1 MAVELREHPR
11 FNSRLE
17 AVWQAQ
23 DGQSYACKIR
33 DYSHSGLKLIWPH
46 ALSLPVGSRGTLL
59 IQTEQQSLPLDI
71 EWVFRHDDLVGVKLH
86 QANDRV
92 FLQLQ
97 ELNQHSRAKGALSD
111 EQTQTYLAIIERE
124 VLALSDRLPKN
135 WLPAFLEACFEQM
148 NQARNTAEQQQ
159 WFTIEKRSKGQ
170 ARAFYDAFQ
179 AHIKQSLQRW
189 QQGLPELTEEQ
200 QEDEGERRLS
210 LIQQS
215 EFEDWLLAKVTL
227 SHVQSKLGHT
237 SLEVRQLLDTVGVLD
252 PQQGFNP
259 IGAHSVTK
267 AFQLAL
273 ETLSLPNEA
282 RPLAFDTFEA
292 ISIPLLQ
299 QTYQALCRQI
309 DIPLTFRYRRIPP
322 AQNTTTAAST
332 LMANATPSPVS
343 DDTQRVPAQALTQAA
358 NQYHV
363 PTATNHHGATALHQD
378 SLHAFQR
385 HQQQAQQAF
394 ANIQSLLQLRQQSLQ
409 GLSATKASALPEAAN
424 TQVVDVLRELAQQ
437 EPEPKDVREQLE
449 HSLAEQS
456 VSLPESS
463 RNAIDTL
470 EQVTQN
476 LLHHDQVAD
485 FIKPFIAHL
494 SWPLMRL
501 MLQDPSVLFNPEH
514 PGRLLLNQLARLGK
528 LTTSGEQRLSE
539 QLHRFIDPVTTNIEC
554 DEHALDELLENIQSL
569 VSQAERKAQQ
579 NRERVAQAAAG
590 EYKLQQSR
598 RLIERLIGKDSSGRT
613 LPECVVEWLQ
623 QGWQPLLSLLLL
635 REGQE
640 SKRFQ
645 GAVKLYRQV
654 LVLFNANNAGRREL
668 LERFRPMMT
677 LAQRELDQLNGPQ
690 PKHQQ
695 WHDAIIQAAQQHLD
709 EGQVRSTVDL
719 PAFVIDDEE
728 TPQPGRGLRK
738 VQNLQVGDW
747 LLLVD
752 NDDVVSIAW
761 IADDGAKFACVNHSG
776 MKVLDFSLL
785 QLTKAFEEGRVK
797 RLYEQEESAV
807 DQSIDQL
814 VQQIYRDLSEQANI
828 DALTGLYTRQYFIR
842 QLDDLRTQTQ
852 LSATEHTLCLINI
865 DQFKLINQQ
874 YGIEGGDICLQSMAT
889 LLEDALPTALCARL
903 GSNEFAVLLPH
914 TDLAQGKEQA
924 QTLMQRIESCAIHV
938 DQQTFHVHASMG
950 LASLSAEQ
958 LDTATWVAQAEAA
971 CALAKNKGGR
981 CIECYQADH
990 QSYQQQHDAL
1000 QWLRRMTEAQQ
1011 QQQLRVV
1018 CLPLQP
1024 LQSRHD
1030 QRPHIELNL
1039 ALIENDTLRIPPI
1052 SVRHISGAIPYL
1064 QQMDRWLLSQACLW
1078 MRDHPDSTTPLH
1090 RLMLR
1095 MTASALVDE
1104 TLVDELFD
1112 WAHEHQ
1118 IPLAKLCFIIT
1129 DIDSV
1134 AQIQELVDAMYEIR
1148 NLGCHFALADFGTG
1162 QSSFEHMKHL
1172 PADYI
1177 KIDRRFIE
1185 GLHHSS
1191 ADYALVKSTQDI
1203 AHFMAKKT
1211 IAEYNENPQT
1221 QPILQS
1227 IGVDFALQID
1237 QTSRLLSDLE
1247 QGFAEVFPVL
1257 ALSTA

>member
-11 FNSRLE
+11 FNSRLD
-17 AVWQAQ
+17 AIWQTP
-23 DGQSYACKIR
+23 DGQSYPCKIR
-33 DYSHSGLKLIWPH
+33 DYSHSGLKLVWPH

-59 IQTEQQSLPLDI
+59 IKTEQNTLPLAV

-86 QANDRV
+86 QANDRA

-111 EQTQTYLAIIERE
+111 EQTQTYLAVIERE
-124 VLALSDRLPKN
+124 VLALIDRLPKS

-159 WFTIEKRSKGQ
+159 WFAIEKHSKGQ

-200 QEDEGERRLS
+200 QDDDGERRLS

-237 SLEVRQLLDTVGVLD
+237 CLEVRQLLDTVGVLD

-259 IGAHSVTK
+259 IGAHAVTK

-309 DIPLTFRYRRIPP
+309 DIPLTFRYRRITPV
-322 AQNTTTAAST
+322 QNTTTS
-332 LMANATPSPVS
+332 NDPN
-343 DDTQRVPAQALTQAA
+343 RVPNEVLAQAA
-358 NQYHV
+358 NQYH
-363 PTATNHHGATALHQD
+363 PPATTNHNAATALHND

-394 ANIQSLLQLRQQSLQ
+394 ANIQSLLQLRQQSQQ
-409 GLSATKASALPEAAN
+409 GMSISKAATLPEAAN

-476 LLHHDQVAD
+476 LLHHEQVAD

-539 QLHRFIDPVTTNIEC
+539 QLHRFIDPVTANIEC

-613 LPECVVEWLQ
+613 LPECVVDWLQ
-623 QGWQPLLSLLLL
+623 HGWQPLLSLLLL
-635 REGQE
+635 REGQD

-677 LAQRELDQLNGPQ
+677 LAQRELDQLNGHQPQ
-690 PKHQQ
+690 HQQ
-695 WHDAIIQAAQQHLD
+695 WHDDILQAAQQHLD

-752 NDDVVSIAW
+752 SDDVVSIAW

-842 QLDDLRTQTQ
+842 QLDDLRAQSQ

-874 YGIEGGDICLQSMAT
+874 YGIEGGDVCLQSIAT
-889 LLEDALPTALCARL
+889 LLEDTLPTALCARL
-903 GSNEFAVLLPH
+903 GSNEFAVLLAH
-914 TDLAQGKEQA
+914 TDLVQGNEQA
-924 QTLMQRIESCAIHV
+924 RTLMQRIESCAIHA
-938 DQQTFHVHASMG
+938 DQHTFHVHASIG

-958 LDTATWVAQAEAA
+958 LDTANWVAHAEAA
-971 CALAKNKGGR
+971 CALAKDKGGR
-981 CIECYQADH
+981 SIECYQADH
-990 QSYQQQHDAL
+990 QSYQQQHNAL
-1000 QWLRRMTEAQQ
+1000 QWLRRMTDAQQ
-1011 QQQLRVV
+1011 QQQLHVV

-1030 QRPHIELNL
+1030 QRPHIELSL
-1039 ALIENDTLRIPPI
+1039 AVSENDTLCMPPA

-1064 QQMDRWLLSQACLW
+1064 QQTDRWLLQQACHWL
-1078 MRDHPDSTTPLH
+1078 RDHPESAAPLQ
-1090 RLMLR
+1090 RIMLR
-1095 MTASALVDE
+1095 MTASALMDE

-1112 WAHEHQ
+1112 YGHEHH
-1118 IPLAKLCFIIT
+1118 IPLGKLCFIVT

-1134 AQIQELVDAMYEIR
+1134 AQNEELVDAMYEIR

-1162 QSSFEHMKHL
+1162 QSSFEHMKHF

-1211 IAEYNENPQT
+1211 IAEYGESPQT
-1221 QPILQS
+1221 QSILQS
-1227 IGVDFALQID
+1227 IGVDFALQTD

>member
-17 AVWQAQ
+17 ATWQSP

-46 ALSLPVGSRGTLL
+46 ALSLAVGSRGTLL
-59 IQTEQQSLPLDI
+59 IQTEQKTLPLNV

-97 ELNQHSRAKGALSD
+97 ELNQHSRAKGALSP
-111 EQTQTYLAIIERE
+111 EQNNAYRAIVEQE
-124 VLALSDRLPKN
+124 ALALIDRLPKA
-135 WLPAFLEACFEQM
+135 WLPAFLEATFERVNM
-148 NQARNTAEQQQ
+148 AHNTAEQQQ
-159 WFTIEKRSKGQ
+159 WFAIEKHCKAQ
-170 ARAFYDAFQ
+170 ARAFYDAFH
-179 AHIKQSLQRW
+179 ACLVQSLQRW

-200 QEDEGERRLS
+200 QEEDGERRLS

-215 EFEDWLLAKVTL
+215 EFEDWLLAKVAL
-227 SHVQSKLGHT
+227 SHVQSKLGHI

-259 IGAHSVTK
+259 IGAHAVTK
-267 AFQLAL
+267 AFQVGLERLAL
-273 ETLSLPNEA
+273 PTEA
-282 RPLAFDTFEA
+282 RPIAFDTFEA
-292 ISIPLLQ
+292 TTLPLMQ

-309 DIPLTFRYRRIPP
+309 DIPLTFRYRRITPVV
-322 AQNTTTAAST
+322 
-332 LMANATPSPVS
+332 ATQTSG
-343 DDTQRVPAQALTQAA
+343 
-358 NQYHV
+358 
-363 PTATNHHGATALHQD
+363 HGATMSSLTSAPAASPLASTIPSHASAIIDRSESDAIDSGRPSD

-394 ANIQSLLQLRQQSLQ
+394 ANIQSLLQLRQQNRQ
-409 GLSATKASALPEAAN
+409 GVSIAPSDTLPEAKN
-424 TQVVDVLRELAQQ
+424 TQVIDVLRELSQHESA
-437 EPEPKDVREQLE
+437 PKDVREQLE
-449 HSLAEQS
+449 QSLAEQS

-476 LLHHDQVAD
+476 LLGHEHVAD

-494 SWPLMRL
+494 SWPMMRL

-539 QLHRFIDPVTTNIEC
+539 QLHRFIDPVAADLEC
-554 DEHALDELLENIQSL
+554 DEHALEELLENIQSL

-579 NRERVAQAAAG
+579 NRDRVAQAAAG
-590 EYKLQQSR
+590 EYKLQQTR

-613 LPECVVEWLQ
+613 LPECVVDWLQ
-623 QGWQPLLSLLLL
+623 HGWQPLLSLLLL
-635 REGQE
+635 REGQD

-668 LERFRPMMT
+668 LERFRPMMS
-677 LAQRELDQLNGPQ
+677 LAQRELDALNGNQPQ
-690 PKHQQ
+690 HQQ
-695 WHDAIIQAAQQHLD
+695 WHDAILQAAQQHLD
-709 EGQVRSTVDL
+709 EGHVRATVDL
-719 PAFVIDDEE
+719 PAFIMDDEE
-728 TPQPGRGLRK
+728 TPAPGRGLRK

-752 NDDVVSIAW
+752 TDDVVSIAW

-785 QLTKAFEEGRVK
+785 QLTNAFESGRVK

-814 VQQIYRDLSEQANI
+814 VQQIYRDLSEQANV

-842 QLDDLRTQTQ
+842 QLDDLRTQSQ
-852 LSATEHTLCLINI
+852 LSSTEHSLCLVNI

-874 YGIEGGDICLQSMAT
+874 YGIEGGDACLQSIAT
-889 LLEDALPTALCARL
+889 VLEDVLPTALCARL
-903 GSNEFAVLLPH
+903 GSNEFAILLTH
-914 TDLAQGKEQA
+914 TDLEHSKEQA
-924 QTLMQRIESCAIHV
+924 RHVLQRIASCAIQAEQH
-938 DQQTFHVHASMG
+938 TFYVHASLG
-950 LASLSAEQ
+950 LAVLSTHQ
-958 LDTATWVAQAEAA
+958 SDTANWVAQAEAA
-971 CALAKNKGGR
+971 CALAKEKGGNG
-981 CIECYQADH
+981 IECYQADH
-990 QSYQQQHDAL
+990 HRYQLQHDDL
-1000 QWLRRMTEAQQ
+1000 EWLRRIRDAEQQ
-1011 QQQLRVV
+1011 QRLRVV
-1018 CLPLQP
+1018 CLPLQS
-1024 LQSRHD
+1024 LQTRHD

-1039 ALIENDTLRIPPI
+1039 ALVEDDTVCVPPS
-1052 SVRHISGAIPYL
+1052 SVRHIRGALPHL
-1064 QQMDRWLLSQACLW
+1064 QQTDRWLLEHLCHWLRQHSAVALPIQ
-1078 MRDHPDSTTPLH
+1078 RI
-1090 RLMLR
+1090 MLR
-1095 MTASALVDE
+1095 ITAGALMDEQLVDY
-1104 TLVDELFD
+1104 LFEQ
-1112 WAHEHQ
+1112 AHEQ
-1118 IPLAKLCFIIT
+1118 QLPLSKLCFIVT
-1129 DIDSV
+1129 NIDAV
-1134 AQIQELVDAMYEIR
+1134 AQPQELIDCMYEIR

-1162 QSSFEHMKHL
+1162 QSSFEHMKHF
-1172 PADYI
+1172 PADYV
-1177 KIDRRFIE
+1177 KIDRRFVE

-1211 IAEYNENPQT
+1211 IAEYSEQPQI

-1227 IGVDFALQID
+1227 IGVDFALALD
-1237 QTSRLLSDLE
+1237 QTPCLLSDLE
-1247 QGFAEVFPVL
+1247 QGFAEVFPDL
-1257 ALSTA
+1257 AVTTA